1 MVMHRPSILVKSQF
15 KIYIQDK
22 TQEYRSTEREN
33 ILKTSVC
40 YLKVLYPNFLF
51 GILVIPG
58 FLLDITRLWVSLE
71 RYMKVM

>member
-33 ILKTSVC
+33 ILKTSLG
-40 YLKVLYPNFLF
+40 YLKVFYPNFLF
-51 GILVIPG
+51 GFFVICG
-58 FLLDITRLWVSLE
+58 FLLD
-71 RYMKVM
+71 